1 MLTANKLEKIIELED
16 NLRSEYQAK
25 LDTNS
30 ADIERLQKELA
41 DQQGRLQATIDR
53 QLETITDLSEKATAN
68 QHVEQLNRELNNR
81 SEKLQ
86 EEVTTLKK
94 RVKTLQKEL
103 ASERERISTLTQYDP
118 ARMKKNL
125 DANKKK
131 LAEKTAANESL
142 QKALSKTK
150 NENADLQRK
159 IQELEGKLAEL
170 DTADTGEEEAAA

>member
-25 LDTNS
+25 LDAKS

-41 DQQGRLQATIDR
+41 DQQERLQATIDR

-86 EEVTTLKK
+86 DEVATLKK
-94 RVKTLQKEL
+94 RVKTLQKDL
-103 ASERERISTLTQYDP
+103 ASERERVSTLTQYDP

-131 LAEKTAANESL
+131 LADKPLRTSRCRNP
-142 QKALSKTK
+142 
-150 NENADLQRK
+150 
-159 IQELEGKLAEL
+159 
-170 DTADTGEEEAAA
+170 